1 MASLPRTP
9 DAQRLGKAVCR
20 PFMPACPSAVQCL
33 GRELLGAMR
42 EPAYRLYNCE
52 RCGIQVRICQRCD
65 HGNVYCAGE
74 CAGIRRRESLKRAQ
88 RRYQRSRRGAWRHAA
103 RQRRWRERQRQKRY
117 KVTHHGSP
125 VAVTQCIVAISPVM
139 QSQPADATPC
149 EPAPRPKSRP
159 PHDTCAF
166 CGAALPEW
174 SRQRPWRWSG

>member
-1 MASLPRTP
+1 
-9 DAQRLGKAVCR
+9 
-20 PFMPACPSAVQCL
+20 
-33 GRELLGAMR
+33 MR
-42 EPAYRLYNCE
+42 ESAYRLYNCE

-139 QSQPADATPC
+139 RSQPADATPC